1 MAEYWK
7 YIDPQLVFLIVSLVN
22 KVSNTVIPTV
32 LDAEWGKNST
42 NCHKWKY
49 TVFQRY
55 LHKKIKIS
63 KDLSFYILKF

>member
-42 NCHKWKY
+42 NCHSENILYFKGI
-49 TVFQRY
+49 FI
-55 LHKKIKIS
+55 KK
-63 KDLSFYILKF
+63 